1 MSYTRLTT
9 GEYLVRL
16 LEAYGVDL
24 IFGIPGVHTVEL
36 YRGLPATKIRHI
48 TPRHEQGAGF
58 MADGYARVTGRPGVC
73 FIVTGPGM
81 TNIATAMGQAY
92 ADSIPM
98 LVISAVNARDQLAM
112 GQGRLH
118 ELPSQR
124 NLVSGVAAFSHTLL
138 DPAQLPEVMAR
149 AFTVFNSARPRPVH
163 IEIPLDVIV
172 APAGHLSAEAWP
184 LPGRAAADPA
194 SITRASAIL
203 KNAKRPMII
212 AGGGAA
218 EASAEIAAIA
228 EKLDAPV
235 FMTINGR
242 GILEPGHVLTM
253 TGNLGMQPLLDE
265 LAASDAILA
274 IGTEFGETEMY
285 PDPKKLA
292 SSGPLIRIDIDPVQ
306 IVTGLRSDVPIAA
319 DAKLAAASLDAALGE
334 ARKAGDGAS
343 RARAVREKVEAGLW
357 PACRIHGR
365 LMEVIAKTLPDA
377 TVAGDQTEPVY
388 AANQFHQASRPRS
401 FFNSST
407 GYGTLGY
414 GLPAAFGAKLGA
426 PDRPSVCLIGD
437 GGLQFSLQE
446 LASAVEAGIATAV
459 IIWNNTSYGEIKTFM
474 AERDIPQIGVD
485 IFTPDFV
492 AVAKAFGCEA
502 LRPGSLAELEREL
515 KASPTRKVPTVI
527 EIQAG
532 SPMVKILEGLPAG
545 C

>member
-1 MSYTRLTT
+1 MTDTRLTT

-16 LEAYGVDL
+16 LESYGVEL
-24 IFGIPGVHTVEL
+24 NFGIPGVHTVEL
-36 YRGLPATKIRHI
+36 YRGLPATKIRHV

-58 MADGYARVTGRPGVC
+58 MADGYARVTGKPGVC

-92 ADSIPM
+92 ADSVPM
-98 LVISAVNARDQLAM
+98 LVISAVNSRGQLAM

-124 NLVSGVAAFSHTLL
+124 NLVAGVAVFSHTLL

-163 IEIPLDVIV
+163 IEIPLDIIV
-172 APAGHLSAEAWP
+172 AEARHLPVDAWP
-184 LPGRAAADPA
+184 LPCRAAADPA
-194 SITRASAIL
+194 AIEKAAAIL
-203 KNAKRPMII
+203 KEAKRPVIV

-218 EASAEIAAIA
+218 DAAEEITAIA

-242 GILEPGHVLTM
+242 GILKPGHALTM
-253 TGNLGMQPLLDE
+253 TGNLAMQPLRDE
-265 LAASDAILA
+265 IAASDAILA

-285 PDPKKLA
+285 PEPKPL
-292 SSGPLIRIDIDPVQ
+292 SFGGPLIRIDIDPAQ
-306 IVTGLRSDVPIAA
+306 IVTGLRADVPIAA
-319 DAKLAAASLDAALGE
+319 DAKLAATSLNAALGQ
-334 ARKAGDGAS
+334 ARRAGHGAA
-343 RARAVREKVEAGLW
+343 RANAVREAVVAGLW
-357 PACRIHGR
+357 PACRMHGK
-365 LMEVIAKTLPDA
+365 LMEIISRALPGA
-377 TVAGDQTEPVY
+377 IVAGDQTEPVY
-388 AANQFHQASRPRS
+388 AVNQIYQAPQARS

-426 PDRPSVCLIGD
+426 PHRPSVCLIGD
-437 GGLQFSLQE
+437 GGLQFSVQE

-459 IIWNNTSYGEIKTFM
+459 IIWNNAGYGEIKAFM

-485 IFTPDFV
+485 IFTPDFIEL
-492 AVAKAFGCEA
+492 ARALGCEA
-502 LRPGSLAELEREL
+502 SRPASSAEFESEL
-515 KASPTRKVPTVI
+515 KASSARKVPTVI
-527 EIQAG
+527 EIRAG
-532 SPMVKILEGLPAG
+532 SRFAEMLAV
-545 C
+545 